1 MSRNPAPPSFV
12 STGVFRAAWLL
23 CGLAWIGSP
32 VAGQE
37 PELLEVPE
45 PSLATLERSVQDQ
58 LRREREKLETVLGG
72 QLADRETLGA
82 AFGRMG
88 QFYLVYS
95 VAEATEPCLINAGRL
110 QPEDFRWP
118 YYLANL
124 YVNAGDLEA
133 ARRGFQRAVE
143 LGPRYVAA
151 KLRLGHVQY
160 EQGDL
165 ESAEVSFQAALK
177 LAPMSPGA
185 YQGLGRIARERQQY
199 DLAIGHF
206 QKALELQ
213 PEAASLHHELAMAFR
228 QQGDAALAREHL
240 RQYEDRPVQLMDP
253 VMAELKTLLQGPE
266 VHFKRGVDA
275 LREGD
280 ALTASR
286 EFEATI
292 EFTPED
298 SVAHYYLALAVLRIW
313 RSEQQPEQLERG
325 LAELQR
331 ALELRPEYRDAH
343 YVLGSMMGRLGEV
356 DQALFHFA
364 EAHRI
369 DPDYLDGHLEWA
381 VALGKTGEV
390 DRALSEMQAVVE
402 ADPTFAR
409 AQVARATLLI
419 AEERFGEALEHYL
432 RAVEYEEPLS
442 SETAMVAATLAG
454 RAGRFQDASVLFE
467 KAIALDPVSIEA
479 HSGRAMALILE
490 GRDSDAAGALES
502 SRRALP
508 DNRPLAHL
516 QARFLA
522 TCSDDSTR
530 DAIRALSLAMDIHSQ
545 APASE
550 HAETVAMALA
560 AVGRFEEAVTWQ
572 ARVVE
577 DLQGSGSTLALEVA
591 SSRLELYRAGKPVLD
606 PWSALAAGS

>member
-1 MSRNPAPPSFV
+1 LYGAGGRVCGIIGIVIGIAWAPSP
-12 STGVFRAAWLL
+12 
-23 CGLAWIGSP
+23 GLA
-32 VAGQE
+32 QD
-37 PELLEVPE
+37 PELLAVPE
-45 PSLATLERSVQDQ
+45 PSLATLEITVQDQ
-58 LRREREKLETVLGG
+58 LRREREKLETILGG
-72 QLADRETLGA
+72 PLADRETLGA

-88 QFYLVYS
+88 QLYLVYS
-95 VAEATEPCLINAGRL
+95 VADAAEPCLINAGRL

-118 YYLANL
+118 YYLASL

-133 ARRGFQRAVE
+133 ARSGFQRAVE

-151 KLRLGHVQY
+151 KLRLGQVQF

-165 ESAEVSFQAALK
+165 EAAEVSFQAALN

-185 YQGLGRIARERQQY
+185 YQGLGRIARDRQHY

-213 PEAASLHHELAMAFR
+213 PEAASLHHELAMAYR

-253 VMAELKTLLQGPE
+253 VMVELKTLLKGPE

-298 SVAHYYLALAVLRIW
+298 AVAHYYLALAVLRIW

-381 VALGKTGEV
+381 IALGKTGDV
-390 DRALSEMQAVVE
+390 HRALSEMQAVIE

-409 AQVARATLLI
+409 AQVGRATLLI
-419 AEERFGEALEHYL
+419 AEERFDEALEHYL

-442 SETAMVAATLAG
+442 SETAMAAATLAG

-490 GRDSDAAGALES
+490 GRDPDAAGALES

-508 DNRPLAHL
+508 DNLPLAHL

-522 TCSDDSTR
+522 TCSDDSIR
-530 DAIRALSLAMDIHSQ
+530 DGARALGLAMDIYRQ
-545 APASE
+545 APSTE

-560 AVGRFEEAVTWQ
+560 AVGRFDEAVTWQ
-572 ARVVE
+572 SRVVE
-577 DLQGSGSTLALEVA
+577 EVKSNDSPRDLEVA
-591 SSRLELYRAGKPVLD
+591 AARLELYRSGRPVRN
-606 PWSALAAGS
+606 PWSTSGPGS